1 MNNCATCSMRVKPYI
16 SKEIDSQLMDK
27 GFKFDNGAIY
37 YDDFENN
44 IHFTIS
50 VFKKDIIIGNDLDDG
65 YSVQCI
71 VEKEKITSIDKI
83 FEIFETIKKSK
94 FKLKDDFNDE
104 IFK

>member
-27 GFKFDNGAIY
+27 GFKFDDGAIY
-37 YDDFENN
+37 YNDSENN

-50 VFKKDIIIGNDLDDG
+50 VFRKDIIIGNDLDDG

-83 FEIFETIKKSK
+83 FEIFEIIKKSK

>member
-16 SKEIDSQLMDK
+16 SKEIDSQLIDN
-27 GFKFDNGAIY
+27 GFKFDDGAIY
-37 YDDFENN
+37 YDDSENN

-50 VFKKDIIIGNDLDDG
+50 VFRKDIIIGNDLDDG

-71 VEKEKITSIDKI
+71 VDKKKITSIDKI

>member
-16 SKEIDSQLMDK
+16 SKEIDSQLIDN
-27 GFKFDNGAIY
+27 GFKFDDGAIY
-37 YDDFENN
+37 YDDSENN

-50 VFKKDIIIGNDLDDG
+50 VFRKDIIIGNDLDDG

-71 VEKEKITSIDKI
+71 VDKKKITSVDKI
-83 FEIFETIKKSK
+83 FEIFEILEKSK
-94 FKLKDDFNDE
+94 LKLKDDFNDE

>member
-16 SKEIDSQLMDK
+16 SKEIDSQLMNN
-27 GFKFDNGAIY
+27 GFKFDDGAIY
-37 YDDFENN
+37 YDDSENN

-50 VFKKDIIIGNDLDDG
+50 VFRKDIIIGNDLDDG

-71 VEKEKITSIDKI
+71 VDKKKITSVDKI
-83 FEIFETIKKSK
+83 FEIFEILEKSK
-94 FKLKDDFNDE
+94 LKLKDDFNDE